1 MQETGI
7 AWSYDKNH
15 LYGPVQPQNFN
26 TEPDRRGGNTS
37 TVDIDKNEHLMV
49 WLRPGAKPTIRKLW
63 GKINT
68 PLAAGTI
75 AFLMSCKLQGR
86 KLQVCSVGRYQR

>member
-1 MQETGI
+1 MQESGI

-15 LYGPVQPQNFN
+15 LYGPVQPKNFN
-26 TEPDRRGGNTS
+26 TEAARRGGNTS
-37 TVDIDKNEHLMV
+37 DVDINQNEHLMV

-68 PLAAGTI
+68 PLAAGDPNLLI
-75 AFLMSCKLQGR
+75 
-86 KLQVCSVGRYQR
+86 

>member
-1 MQETGI
+1 MIVQESGI

-15 LYGPVQPQNFN
+15 LYGPVQPKNFN
-26 TEPDRRGGNTS
+26 TEQARRGGNTS
-37 TVDIDKNEHLMV
+37 EVDINQNEHLMV

-68 PLAAGTI
+68 PLAAGKFAI
-75 AFLMSCKLQGR
+75 LMLT
-86 KLQVCSVGRYQR
+86 LP